1 MGIEAGAGR
10 SIITED
16 EVMPHYGLDEN
27 FELALSSTSAML
39 GDLEVAMD
47 NEEEIVVTLRTPF
60 WTTSNYDVRELED
73 PDGIYGEPE
82 GLHTVGRDG
91 FSADLNS

>member
-1 MGIEAGAGR
+1 
-10 SIITED
+10 
-16 EVMPHYGLDEN
+16 
-27 FELALSSTSAML
+27 
-39 GDLEVAMD
+39 MD
-47 NEEEIVVTLRTPF
+47 NEEEIVVTRRTPF

-91 FSADLNS
+91 FSAGLNS